1 LPDAEEH
8 LASAEMS
15 GIASCS
21 GQARGGAIWR
31 VAIPALVVA
40 LVLAHGVAC
49 AQERLSVV
57 TTTGDLR
64 SLTEAVGGARVEVTA
79 LTPPGFDPEE
89 YQPRP
94 QDLVRVRKAQ
104 AVVRVGLDFDLWVDR
119 LVAQAGGGVRRGTP
133 GYVDASFGIA
143 TLDVRG
149 LSIGGDGH
157 AHGSG
162 NPHYWLDPRNAEIVT
177 GNIQASL
184 AGIDPAHAEA
194 YAANRLAFLSR
205 LEGKLKE
212 WDERIAALRGV
223 PLVAYH
229 NSWPYFAR
237 RFRLEFI
244 GTVEPKPGA
253 PPSPAHLASLISTM
267 NARGARIIVRQPH
280 EPERDAA
287 FVAQRTGGVVAVLA
301 ASVGALPGADDYLSL
316 FDVNVAALRAAAGVP

>member
-1 LPDAEEH
+1 
-8 LASAEMS
+8 MS
-15 GIASCS
+15 GIARCG

-31 VAIPALVVA
+31 AAFPALAVA
-40 LVLAHGVAC
+40 LMVAHGAAS
-49 AQERLSVV
+49 AQERLAIV
-57 TTTGDLR
+57 TSTGDLR

-79 LTPPGFDPEE
+79 LVPPGFDAEE
-89 YQPRP
+89 YQPKP

-119 LVAQAGGGVRRGTP
+119 LLAQASGSVRRGAA
-133 GYVDASFGIA
+133 GYVDASSGIA

-162 NPHYWLDPRNAEIVT
+162 NPHYWLDPRNAEIIT
-177 GNIQASL
+177 ANIEAAL
-184 AGIDPAHAEA
+184 ARIDPGNAEA
-194 YAANRLAFLSR
+194 YAANRLAFLAR
-205 LEGKLKE
+205 LDDKLMG
-212 WDERIAALRGV
+212 WDEGLAALRGV

-244 GTVEPKPGA
+244 GTVEPKPGV
-253 PPSPAHLASLISTM
+253 PPSPSHLAALISTM
-267 NARGARIIVRQPH
+267 KARGARIIVRQLH
-280 EPERDAA
+280 EPEKDAA
-287 FVAQRTGGVVAVLA
+287 FVAHRTGGVVAVLA
-301 ASVGALPGADDYLSL
+301 ASVGALPGAHDYVSL

>member
-1 LPDAEEH
+1 LPDAKEH

-15 GIASCS
+15 GIPRCG

-31 VAIPALVVA
+31 AVFPA
-40 LVLAHGVAC
+40 LVLALIMVHGTAR
-49 AQERLSVV
+49 AQERIAVV

-64 SLTEAVGGARVEVTA
+64 SLTEAVGGARVEVTSLA
-79 LTPPGFDPEE
+79 PPGFDPEE

-94 QDLVRVRKAQ
+94 QDLVRVRSAQ

-119 LVAQAGGGVRRGTP
+119 LLAQASGSVRRGAP
-133 GYVDASFGIA
+133 GYVDASFGVA

-149 LSIGGDGH
+149 LSIGGEGH

-162 NPHYWLDPRNAEIVT
+162 NPHYWLDPRNAEIIT
-177 GNIQASL
+177 ANILTALAS
-184 AGIDPAHAEA
+184 IDPVNADA

-205 LEGKLKE
+205 LEDKLKD

-223 PLVAYH
+223 PMVAYH

-244 GTVEPKPGA
+244 ATVEPKPGV
-253 PPSPAHLASLISTM
+253 PPSPAHLASLIGTM

-280 EPERDAA
+280 EPEKDAT
-287 FVAQRTGGVVAVLA
+287 FVAKRTGGVVAVLA
-301 ASVGALPGADDYLSL
+301 ASVGALTGANDYVSL
-316 FDVNVAALRAAAGVP
+316 FDANTAALRTAAGVP

>member
-1 LPDAEEH
+1 
-8 LASAEMS
+8 MS
-15 GIASCS
+15 GIARCG

-31 VAIPALVVA
+31 AVFPALA
-40 LVLAHGVAC
+40 LALIIVHGA
-49 AQERLSVV
+49 ARARERIAIV

-104 AVVRVGLDFDLWVDR
+104 VVVRVGLDFDLWVDR
-119 LVAQAGGGVRRGTP
+119 LLAQASGSVRRGAP
-133 GYVDASFGIA
+133 GYVDASFGVA

-149 LSIGGDGH
+149 LSIGGEGH

-162 NPHYWLDPRNAEIVT
+162 NPHYWLDPRNAEIIT
-177 GNIQASL
+177 ANIQAALVS
-184 AGIDPAHAEA
+184 IDPAHAEA
-194 YAANRLAFLSR
+194 YTANRLAFLSR
-205 LEGKLKE
+205 LEGKLKD
-212 WDERIAALRGV
+212 WDERLAALRGV
-223 PLVAYH
+223 PIVAYH

-244 GTVEPKPGA
+244 ATVEPKPGV
-253 PPSPAHLASLISTM
+253 PPSPAHLASLIGTM

-280 EPERDAA
+280 ESEKDAT
-287 FVAQRTGGVVAVLA
+287 FVAKRTGGVVAVLA
-301 ASVGALPGADDYLSL
+301 ASVGALPGANDYVSL
-316 FDVNVAALRAAAGVP
+316 FDANVAALRTAAGVP

>member
-15 GIASCS
+15 GIARR
-21 GQARGGAIWR
+21 GRQARGGAIWPA
-31 VAIPALVVA
+31 AISALVIA
-40 LVLAHGVAC
+40 LVLAQGVAR

-64 SLTEAVGGARVEVTA
+64 SLTQAVGGARVEVTA
-79 LTPPGFDPEE
+79 LTPPGFDPED

-119 LVAQAGGGVRRGTP
+119 LLAQASGSVRRGAP

-177 GNIQASL
+177 ANIEAAL

-194 YAANRLAFLSR
+194 YAANRLAFLTR
-205 LEGKLKE
+205 LEGKLKD
-212 WDERIAALRGV
+212 WDERIAALREV

-244 GTVEPKPGA
+244 GTVEPKPGV
-253 PPSPAHLASLISTM
+253 PPSPAHLASLIGTM
-267 NARGARIIVRQPH
+267 KARAARIIVRQPH

-287 FVAQRTGGVVAVLA
+287 FVAQRTGGVIAVLA

>member
-1 LPDAEEH
+1 
-8 LASAEMS
+8 MS
-15 GIASCS
+15 GIARC
-21 GQARGGAIWR
+21 GGPARGGAIGR
-31 VAIPALVVA
+31 AALPAVVVT
-40 LVLAHGVAC
+40 LMLAHGVAW
-49 AQERLSVV
+49 AQERLAIV

-89 YQPRP
+89 YQRRP

-119 LVAQAGGGVRRGTP
+119 LLAQTSGSVRRGAP
-133 GYVDASFGIA
+133 GYVDASFGIV
-143 TLDVRG
+143 TLDVHG

-162 NPHYWLDPRNAEIVT
+162 NPHYWLDPRNAEIIT
-177 GNIQASL
+177 ANIQAAL
-184 AGIDPAHAEA
+184 ASIDPANADA
-194 YAANRLAFLSR
+194 YAANRIAFLSR
-205 LEGKLKE
+205 LDGKLKN
-212 WDERIAALRGV
+212 WDERLAALRGI

-244 GTVEPKPGA
+244 GTVEPKPGV
-253 PPSPAHLASLISTM
+253 PPSPAHLASLIGVM

-280 EPERDAA
+280 EPEKDAA
-287 FVAQRTGGVVAVLA
+287 FVVQRTGGMVAVLA

-316 FDVNVAALRAAAGVP
+316 FDVNVTALRAAAGVP

>member
-1 LPDAEEH
+1 
-8 LASAEMS
+8 MS
-15 GIASCS
+15 GIARC
-21 GQARGGAIWR
+21 GRQGRGGAIWR
-31 VAIPALVVA
+31 AALPALVVA
-40 LVLAHGVAC
+40 LMLTSGGAR
-49 AQERLSVV
+49 AQERFAIV

-64 SLTEAVGGARVEVTA
+64 SLTEAIGGARVEVTA
-79 LTPPGFDPEE
+79 LVPPGFDPEE

-119 LVAQAGGGVRRGTP
+119 LLAQASGSVRRGAP

-149 LSIGGDGH
+149 LSIGGEGH

-162 NPHYWLDPRNAEIVT
+162 NPHYWLDPRNAELIT
-177 GNIQASL
+177 GNIL
-184 AGIDPAHAEA
+184 AALARIDPANADA

-205 LEGKLKE
+205 LDARLRD
-212 WDERIAALRGV
+212 WDEQLAVLRGV

-244 GTVEPKPGA
+244 GTVEPKPGV
-253 PPSPAHLASLISTM
+253 PPSPTHLASLISVM

-301 ASVGALPGADDYLSL
+301 ASVGAQPGADDYVSL

>member
-1 LPDAEEH
+1 
-8 LASAEMS
+8 MS
-15 GIASCS
+15 EIARCG
-21 GQARGGAIWR
+21 GQARGGAFWR
-31 VAIPALVVA
+31 ASLRALVVA
-40 LVLAHGVAC
+40 LVLAHGVAR
-49 AQERLSVV
+49 AQERLAIV

-64 SLTEAVGGARVEVTA
+64 SLTEAVGGARIEVTA
-79 LTPPGFDPEE
+79 LVPPGFDSEE

-119 LVAQAGGGVRRGTP
+119 LLAQGGGSVRRGAP
-133 GYVDASFGIA
+133 GYADASFGIA

-149 LSIGGDGH
+149 LSIGGEGH

-162 NPHYWLDPRNAEIVT
+162 NPHYWLDPRNAEIIT
-177 GNIQASL
+177 GNIL
-184 AGIDPAHAEA
+184 AALAQIDPTNAEA

-205 LEGKLKE
+205 LDAKLKD
-212 WDERIAALRGV
+212 WDERLAVLRGV

-244 GTVEPKPGA
+244 GTVEPKPGV
-253 PPSPAHLASLISTM
+253 PPSPAHLASLISMM

-301 ASVGALPGADDYLSL
+301 ASVGALPSADDYVSL

>member
-1 LPDAEEH
+1 
-8 LASAEMS
+8 MTR
-15 GIASCS
+15 IARC
-21 GQARGGAIWR
+21 GGCARGGAKWR
-31 VAIPALVVA
+31 AALIA
-40 LVLAHGVAC
+40 LALIATNGVAR

-64 SLTEAVGGARVEVTA
+64 SLTEAVGGARVEATA
-79 LTPPGFDPEE
+79 LVPPGFDPEE

-104 AVVRVGLDFDLWVDR
+104 AMVRVGLDFDLWADR
-119 LVAQAGGGVRRGTP
+119 LLAQSGGSVRRGAT

-149 LSIGGDGH
+149 LSIGGEGH

-162 NPHYWLDPRNAEIVT
+162 NPHYWLDPRNAEIIT
-177 GNIQASL
+177 ANILAALAS
-184 AGIDPAHAEA
+184 IDPANADA

-205 LEGKLKE
+205 LGVKLKE
-212 WDERIAALRGV
+212 WDERLAALRGV
-223 PLVAYH
+223 PMVAYH

-244 GTVEPKPGA
+244 DTVEPKPGV
-253 PPSPAHLASLISTM
+253 PPSPAHLAALIGTM
-267 NARGARIIVRQPH
+267 KARGARIIVRQPH
-280 EPERDAA
+280 EPERDAS

-301 ASVGALPGADDYLSL
+301 ASVGALPGADDYVSL
-316 FDVNVAALRAAAGVP
+316 FDVNVGALRAAAGVP

>member
-1 LPDAEEH
+1 
-8 LASAEMS
+8 MS
-15 GIASCS
+15 GIARCG
-21 GQARGGAIWR
+21 GQARGGAIGR
-31 VAIPALVVA
+31 AALPALVVT
-40 LVLAHGVAC
+40 LMLAHGVAC
-49 AQERLSVV
+49 AQERLAIV

-119 LVAQAGGGVRRGTP
+119 LLAQASGSVRRGAP
-133 GYVDASFGIA
+133 GYVDASFGVA

-149 LSIGGDGH
+149 LSIGGEGH

-162 NPHYWLDPRNAEIVT
+162 NPHYWLDPRNAEIIT
-177 GNIQASL
+177 ANIQAAL
-184 AGIDPAHAEA
+184 ASIDPAHADA

-205 LEGKLKE
+205 LDGKLKN
-212 WDERIAALRGV
+212 WDERLAALRGI

-244 GTVEPKPGA
+244 GTVEPKPGV
-253 PPSPAHLASLISTM
+253 PPSPAHLASLIGVM
-267 NARGARIIVRQPH
+267 NARGARVIVRQPH
-280 EPERDAA
+280 EPEKDAA
-287 FVAQRTGGVVAVLA
+287 FVAQRTGGAVTVLA

-316 FDVNVAALRAAAGVP
+316 FDVNVTALRAAAGVP

>member
-1 LPDAEEH
+1 
-8 LASAEMS
+8 MS
-15 GIASCS
+15 GIARC
-21 GQARGGAIWR
+21 GEQARGGAIWR
-31 VAIPALVVA
+31 AAIPALVVA
-40 LVLAHGVAC
+40 LVLAHGVAR

-79 LTPPGFDPEE
+79 LTPPGFDPED

-119 LVAQAGGGVRRGTP
+119 LLAQAGGSVRRGAP

-149 LSIGGDGH
+149 LSIGGEGH

-177 GNIQASL
+177 RNIQAAL
-184 AGIDPAHAEA
+184 AQIDPGHADA

-205 LEGKLKE
+205 LEGKLKD
-212 WDERIAALRGV
+212 WDDGLAALRGV

-244 GTVEPKPGA
+244 GTVEPKPGV
-253 PPSPAHLASLISTM
+253 PPSPAHLASLIGTM

-287 FVAQRTGGVVAVLA
+287 FVAQRTGGLVAVLA

>member
-1 LPDAEEH
+1 
-8 LASAEMS
+8 
-15 GIASCS
+15 
-21 GQARGGAIWR
+21 
-31 VAIPALVVA
+31 
-40 LVLAHGVAC
+40 VLALMLTPGVAR
-49 AQERLSVV
+49 AQERISIV

-79 LTPPGFDPEE
+79 LVPPGFDPEE

-119 LVAQAGGGVRRGTP
+119 LLAQASGSVRRGAP

-149 LSIGGDGH
+149 LSIGGEGH

-162 NPHYWLDPRNAEIVT
+162 NPHYWLDPRNADIIT
-177 GNIQASL
+177 ANIL
-184 AGIDPAHAEA
+184 AALARIDPANAET

-205 LEGKLKE
+205 LDAKLKD
-212 WDERIAALRGV
+212 WDERLVALRGV

-244 GTVEPKPGA
+244 GTVEPKPGV
-253 PPSPAHLASLISTM
+253 PPSPAHLASVISAM
-267 NARGARIIVRQPH
+267 NAHGARIIVRQLH
-280 EPERDAA
+280 EPTKDAV
-287 FVAQRTGGVVAVLA
+287 FVAQRTGGVVALLA
-301 ASVGALPGADDYLSL
+301 ASVGALPGADDYVSL

>member
-1 LPDAEEH
+1 M
-8 LASAEMS
+8 SA
-15 GIASCS
+15 IARR
-21 GQARGGAIWR
+21 GRQARGGATWWA
-31 VAIPALVVA
+31 AIPALVVA
-40 LVLAHGVAC
+40 LVLAHGVAR
-49 AQERLSVV
+49 AQERIAVV

-79 LTPPGFDPEE
+79 LTPPGFDPED

-119 LVAQAGGGVRRGTP
+119 LLAQAGGSVRRGAP
-133 GYVDASFGIA
+133 GYVDASFGVA

-157 AHGSG
+157 AHGNG
-162 NPHYWLDPRNAEIVT
+162 NPHYWLDPRNAEIIT
-177 GNIQASL
+177 ANISAAL
-184 AGIDPAHAEA
+184 AQIDPANTHAYE
-194 YAANRLAFLSR
+194 ANRLAFLSR
-205 LEGKLKE
+205 LEGKLKD
-212 WDERIAALRGV
+212 WDDRLAALLGV

-244 GTVEPKPGA
+244 ATVEPKPGV

-316 FDVNVAALRAAAGVP
+316 FDVNIAALRAAAGVP

>member
-1 LPDAEEH
+1 
-8 LASAEMS
+8 MS
-15 GIASCS
+15 GIACRG

-31 VAIPALVVA
+31 AGFPAFVLA
-40 LVLAHGVAC
+40 LICAHGVAC

-79 LTPPGFDPEE
+79 LVPPGFDPEE

-94 QDLVRVRKAQ
+94 QDLVRVRTAQ
-104 AVVRVGLDFDLWVDR
+104 VVVRVGLDFDLWADR
-119 LVAQAGGGVRRGTP
+119 LLAQSGSSVRRGSP

-162 NPHYWLDPRNAEIVT
+162 NPHYWLDPRNAEIIT
-177 GNIQASL
+177 ANIEAAL
-184 AGIDPAHAEA
+184 ARIDPAHADT
-194 YAANRLAFLSR
+194 YAASR
-205 LEGKLKE
+205 LSFLGRLDAKLKD
-212 WDERIAALRGV
+212 WDERLAPLRGV

-244 GTVEPKPGA
+244 GTVEPKPGV
-253 PPSPAHLASLISTM
+253 PPSPAHLASLIGTM
-267 NARGARIIVRQPH
+267 KARGAHIIVRQPH
-280 EPERDAA
+280 EPEKDVA
-287 FVAQRTGGVVAVLA
+287 FVAQRTGSVVAVLA
-301 ASVGALPGADDYLSL
+301 ASVGALPGAGDYVSL
-316 FDVNVAALRAAAGVP
+316 FDVNVGALRAAAGVP

>member
-15 GIASCS
+15 GIARCG

-31 VAIPALVVA
+31 AAISAIVVA
-40 LVLAHGVAC
+40 LVLAHGVAR

-57 TTTGDLR
+57 TTTADLR
-64 SLTEAVGGARVEVTA
+64 SFTEAVGGARVEVAA
-79 LTPPGFDPEE
+79 LTPPGLDPED

-94 QDLVRVRKAQ
+94 QDLVRVKKAQ
-104 AVVRVGLDFDLWVDR
+104 AVVRVGLDFDLWADR
-119 LVAQAGGGVRRGTP
+119 LLAQASGSVRRGAP

-149 LSIGGDGH
+149 LSIGGEGH
-157 AHGSG
+157 GHGSG

-177 GNIQASL
+177 GNIQAAL
-184 AGIDPAHAEA
+184 ASIDPAHADA

-205 LEGKLKE
+205 LEGRLKD
-212 WDERIAALRGV
+212 WDERLAALRGV

-244 GTVEPKPGA
+244 GTVEPKPGV
-253 PPSPAHLASLISTM
+253 PPSPAHLASLIGRM
-267 NARGARIIVRQPH
+267 NVRGARIIVRQPH
-280 EPERDAA
+280 EPSKDAV

>member
-1 LPDAEEH
+1 
-8 LASAEMS
+8 MS
-15 GIASCS
+15 GIARC
-21 GQARGGAIWR
+21 GRQARSGAIWR
-31 VAIPALVVA
+31 AAIPSLVVA
-40 LVLAHGVAC
+40 LVLAHGMAR

-89 YQPRP
+89 YQSRP

-119 LVAQAGGGVRRGTP
+119 LLAQASGRVRRGAP

-177 GNIQASL
+177 ANIQAAL

-194 YAANRLAFLSR
+194 YAANRLAFLAR
-205 LEGKLKE
+205 LEGKLKD
-212 WDERIAALRGV
+212 WDERLATLRGV

-244 GTVEPKPGA
+244 ATVEPKPGV
-253 PPSPAHLASLISTM
+253 PPSPAHLASLIGTI